1 MKKFIN
7 FIRDIL
13 SSNSE
18 ASSKRF
24 FGGIIVMVALVM
36 ICIYRHDVLYETL
49 LTGCGLLGLGIL
61 DKLNK

>member
-1 MKKFIN
+1 MKKLIN
-7 FIRDIL
+7 FL
-13 SSNSE
+13 KQVHSVSGE
-18 ASSKRF
+18 ASAKRF
-24 FGGIIVMVALVM
+24 YGGIVVLTALVL